1 MSVYINFLL
10 AWACLTV
17 FSEYLCPFMLEFY
30 VLVCEIFSIDQL
42 CAKLMKTIRK
52 SELLFIRPLFE
63 FYVLICVQDTQH
75 HSLGPT

>member
-1 MSVYINFLL
+1 MSVYISFLL

-17 FSEYLCPFMLEFY
+17 FSEYLCTFMLEFH

-42 CAKLMKTIRK
+42 CAKLMTTIRK
-52 SELLFIRPLFE
+52 SELLFIRPWFE
-63 FYVLICVQDTQH
+63 FYVLICMQDTQH